1 MTKTYTVRPLGACAW
16 SGPGLTL
23 KQARLDAIEASSL
36 GLRLVVIVSDDDED
50 DDNDEDIDNDEETRG
65 G

>member
-16 SGPGLTL
+16 SGP
-23 KQARLDAIEASSL
+23 DAIEASSL